1 MTTLELSTG
10 ASVVRI
16 APGLGGAIVAFRCGG
31 RHVLR
36 PAPTEALADGN
47 VRLASCYPL
56 VPWSNRIRDG
66 RLVFDG
72 REHVLARNFG
82 AHPHAIH
89 GVGWQ
94 RAWSVA
100 ETSPQRVR
108 LVLAHDAS
116 DANRAAWPWTFRA
129 TQTFE
134 LAGADAGSAPRA
146 LLQVTLTIENS
157 GADAFPFGLGFHP
170 FFPSDA
176 TTTLRFAAE
185 GVWRNDA
192 TELPLE
198 HGGVPVAWRFAESR
212 PLGSVT
218 LDNVFTG
225 WNGVAALDNHTSGVR
240 TTLAADSACRFLVVY
255 APPAANFVAIEPVMH
270 ETDAFNR
277 AARGAERTGFR
288 TLAPGAAISCTM
300 RIAASARD

>member
-16 APGLGGAIVAFRCGG
+16 APALGGAIVAFTCGG

-116 DANRAAWPWTFRA
+116 DA
-129 TQTFE
+129 
-134 LAGADAGSAPRA
+134 
-146 LLQVTLTIENS
+146 
-157 GADAFPFGLGFHP
+157 
-170 FFPSDA
+170 

-240 TTLAADSACRFLVVY
+240 TTLAADSACRFLVVD
-255 APPAANFVAIEPVMH
+255 APPAANYVAIEPVMH
-270 ETDAFNR
+270 VTDAVNR
-277 AARGAERTGFR
+277 AGRGAERTGFR
-288 TLAPGAAISCTM
+288 TLAPGAAFSCTM